1 VIEPISPCIAV
12 CVLDPADG
20 YCRGCL
26 RTGAEISA
34 WITLDA
40 AAKRRLL
47 AELTERRRRK
57 SDAKA

>member
-1 VIEPISPCIAV
+1 VSEPISPCIAV
-12 CVLDPADG
+12 CVLDPSDG

-26 RTGAEISA
+26 RTIAEISA

-47 AELTERRRRK
+47 AELTERRRER
-57 SDAKA
+57 DAKA